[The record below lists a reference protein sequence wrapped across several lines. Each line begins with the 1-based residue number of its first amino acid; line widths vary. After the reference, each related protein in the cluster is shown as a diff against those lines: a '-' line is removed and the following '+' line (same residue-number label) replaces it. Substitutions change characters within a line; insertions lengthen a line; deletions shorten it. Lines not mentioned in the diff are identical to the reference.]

1 MHFHLPKPLH
11 GWRELVGEI
20 GIIVVGV
27 LIALAAEQAVG
38 WFHGREEVAQLR
50 AALRAELADDRARW
64 EHVRAQ
70 DRCTEQRL
78 DALASWVARA
88 PVKAKLVRDPYRIFL
103 WNIHSSAWDLAKTN
117 PAAAQIPLEE
127 RLTFASL
134 YGAMENWR
142 QFIDEENA
150 NAQLLSGLL
159 STADQPENRRLIPLR
174 LAQARLLLNRRRLNY
189 PYFFGRFDALAIRP
203 DDRQL
208 TIRVDPRALC
218 APLEGGT

>member
-1 MHFHLPKPLH
+1 M
-11 GWRELVGEI
+11 
-20 GIIVVGV
+20 
-27 LIALAAEQAVG
+27 
-38 WFHGREEVAQLR
+38 REEVAQLR
-50 AALRAELADDRARW
+50 SALRAELADDRARW

-78 DALASWVARA
+78 NALAKWTADA
-88 PVKAKLVRDPYRIFL
+88 PANAKLDRNPYRLFL

-117 PAAAQIPLEE
+117 PAAAQIPLQE

-142 QFIDEENA
+142 QFIDEENE

-189 PYFFGRFDALAIRP
+189 AYFFARFDELAIKP
-203 DDRQL
+203 DYRQL
-208 TIRVDPRALC
+208 TIRIDPHALC
-218 APLEGGT
+218 APLEGGS